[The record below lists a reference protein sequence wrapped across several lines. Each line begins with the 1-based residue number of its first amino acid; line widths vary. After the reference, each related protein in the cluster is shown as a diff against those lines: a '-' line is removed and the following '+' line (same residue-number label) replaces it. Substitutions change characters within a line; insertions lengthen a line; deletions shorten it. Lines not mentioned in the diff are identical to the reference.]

1 MKRKMKGKIGK
12 VIKELCVFGVVIAI
26 GTNIVGCGDDTKKE
40 SKKTTKTNMVTTS
53 DSSEETTV
61 NNENET
67 ITEEQEIDVSTDT
80 ATKESDSDTVA
91 QQVATTKPVET
102 TKPEYTV
109 TKLDKTMYA
118 KSTVNVRKGPS
129 TDFEKVGSLSAG
141 KQVKVVGQ
149 SDQTGWYLIQFDGK
163 EGYVSNSYLQDKP
176 VETTTPKPTTT
187 KAPSTSN
194 GKTETTTKNPSSDD
208 NLSPEELAAKYN
220 PNWWKHDKYVI
231 AKNPDGSYDVK
242 NCILGTYA
250 GVPREQIEMD
260 VYYIFIEKL
269 GDKLVVP
276 EGWEVLIGNQRR
288 YNEVRVGHF
297 DVRDWELIVMEKTN
311 SGFCWI
317 FDENFEL
324 KKVSFSETN

>member
-1 MKRKMKGKIGK
+1 MEKKQKFKTIISIVAATLLVAAIIGFAVVLVSNAVTDDK
-12 VIKELCVFGVVIAI
+12 KKKNSIKE
-26 GTNIVGCGDDTKKE
+26 
-40 SKKTTKTNMVTTS
+40 TTKLLQTEVTDETKTIPPS
-53 DSSEETTV
+53 ENEETTIGIEITTSS
-61 NNENET
+61 ENEET
-67 ITEEQEIDVSTDT
+67 TTEEE
-80 ATKESDSDTVA
+80 
-91 QQVATTKPVET
+91 TTKPVET

-109 TKLDKTMYA
+109 TKFDKTMYA

-129 TDFEKVGSLSAG
+129 TDFEKVGSLSTG

-187 KAPSTSN
+187 KAPSTSS
-194 GKTETTTKNPSSDD
+194 GKTETITKKPSSDD

-231 AKNPDGSYDVK
+231 AKSPDGSYDVK
-242 NCILGTYA
+242 NTILGTYA
-250 GVPREQIEMD
+250 GVSREQMETEA
-260 VYYIFIEKL
+260 YYIFVEKL
-269 GDKLVVP
+269 GDKLEVP
-276 EGWEVLIGNQRR
+276 EGWEVLIGFQRR
-288 YNEVRVGHF
+288 YNEVRVCHF

>member
-1 MKRKMKGKIGK
+1 MKIINAKRNKLAMVLVALLGLLMINACEKKDNINKSTVGTT
-12 VIKELCVFGVVIAI
+12 VAI
-26 GTNIVGCGDDTKKE
+26 EESTITESVDDEANADDTTLVTEEKLE
-40 SKKTTKTNMVTTS
+40 EIVTSSDAATEQDEATTS
-53 DSSEETTV
+53 KVEETTK
-61 NNENET
+61 
-67 ITEEQEIDVSTDT
+67 
-80 ATKESDSDTVA
+80 AK
-91 QQVATTKPVET
+91 
-102 TKPEYTV
+102 YTV

-187 KAPSTSN
+187 KAPSTSS
-194 GKTETTTKNPSSDD
+194 GTTETTTKKPSSDD
-208 NLSPEELAAKYN
+208 DLSPEELAAKYN

-250 GVPREQIEMD
+250 GVSREQRETD
-260 VYYIFIEKL
+260 AYYIFIEKL

-276 EGWEVLIGNQRR
+276 EGWEVLIGPQRR
-288 YNEVRVGHF
+288 YNEVRVCHF

>member
-1 MKRKMKGKIGK
+1 MVLVALLGLLMINACGKKDNINKSTVGTT
-12 VIKELCVFGVVIAI
+12 VAI
-26 GTNIVGCGDDTKKE
+26 EESTITESVDDEANTDDTTLATEEKLE
-40 SKKTTKTNMVTTS
+40 EIVTSSDATTEQDETTASKV
-53 DSSEETTV
+53 EETTK
-61 NNENET
+61 
-67 ITEEQEIDVSTDT
+67 
-80 ATKESDSDTVA
+80 AK
-91 QQVATTKPVET
+91 
-102 TKPEYTV
+102 YTV

-187 KAPSTSN
+187 KAPSTSS
-194 GKTETTTKNPSSDD
+194 GKTETTTNKTSSDD
-208 NLSPEELAAKYN
+208 DLSPEELAAKYN

-231 AKNPDGSYDVK
+231 AKNPDGSYDEK
-242 NCILGTYA
+242 NTILGTYA
-250 GVPREQIEMD
+250 GVSREQMEREI
-260 VYYIFIEKL
+260 YYIFVEKL

-276 EGWEVLIGNQRR
+276 EGWEVLIGFQRR
-288 YNEVRVGHF
+288 YNEVRVAHS
-297 DVRDWELIVMEKTN
+297 DIRDWELIVMEKTN

>member
-1 MKRKMKGKIGK
+1 MEKKQKFKKIISIVAATLLVAAIIGFAVVLVSNAVTDDK
-12 VIKELCVFGVVIAI
+12 KKKNSIKE
-26 GTNIVGCGDDTKKE
+26 
-40 SKKTTKTNMVTTS
+40 TTKLLQTEVTDETKTIPPS
-53 DSSEETTV
+53 ENEETT
-61 NNENET
+61 
-67 ITEEQEIDVSTDT
+67 TEEE
-80 ATKESDSDTVA
+80 
-91 QQVATTKPVET
+91 TTKPVET

-129 TDFEKVGSLSAG
+129 TDFEKVSSLSTG

-187 KAPSTSN
+187 KAPSTSS
-194 GKTETTTKNPSSDD
+194 GKTETTTKKPSSDD
-208 NLSPEELAAKYN
+208 DLSPEELAAKYN

-250 GVPREQIEMD
+250 GVSREQRETEAF
-260 VYYIFIEKL
+260 YIFVEKL
-269 GDKLVVP
+269 GDKLVIP
-276 EGWEVLIGNQRR
+276 EGWEVLIGVQRR
-288 YNEVRVGHF
+288 YNEVRVCHF

>member
-1 MKRKMKGKIGK
+1 MKIFNGIRKPLAMVLVALLGLLLINACGKK
-12 VIKELCVFGVVIAI
+12 DNNNKLAV
-26 GTNIVGCGDDTKKE
+26 GTTVGTEESFITESVDDEANTDDTTLAAEEKLE
-40 SKKTTKTNMVTTS
+40 EIMTS
-53 DSSEETTV
+53 SDAAIEQDETTASKV
-61 NNENET
+61 E
-67 ITEEQEIDVSTDT
+67 
-80 ATKESDSDTVA
+80 
-91 QQVATTKPVET
+91 ET

-129 TDFEKVGSLSAG
+129 TDFEKVSSLSTG

-176 VETTTPKPTTT
+176 VEKTTPKPTTT
-187 KAPSTSN
+187 KAPSTTS
-194 GKTETTTKNPSSDD
+194 GKTETTTNKTSSDD
-208 NLSPEELAAKYN
+208 DLSPEELAAKYN

-231 AKNPDGSYDVK
+231 AKNPDGSYDEK
-242 NCILGTYA
+242 NTILGTYA
-250 GVPREQIEMD
+250 GVSREQMEREI
-260 VYYIFIEKL
+260 YYIFVEKL

-276 EGWEVLIGNQRR
+276 EGWEVLIGFQRR
-288 YNEVRVGHF
+288 YNEVRVAHS
-297 DVRDWELIVMEKTN
+297 DIRDWELIVMEKTN

>member
-1 MKRKMKGKIGK
+1 MKIFNAKRNKLAMVLVALLGLLMINACGKKDNINKSTVGTT
-12 VIKELCVFGVVIAI
+12 VAI
-26 GTNIVGCGDDTKKE
+26 EESTITESVDDEANTDDTTLATEEKLE
-40 SKKTTKTNMVTTS
+40 EIVTSSDATTEQDETTASKV
-53 DSSEETTV
+53 EETTK
-61 NNENET
+61 
-67 ITEEQEIDVSTDT
+67 
-80 ATKESDSDTVA
+80 AK
-91 QQVATTKPVET
+91 
-102 TKPEYTV
+102 YTV

-187 KAPSTSN
+187 KAPSTSS
-194 GKTETTTKNPSSDD
+194 GKTETTTTQPQTTQK
-208 NLSPEELAAKYN
+208 EN
-220 PNWWKHDKYVI
+220 PNAHKANKYVI

-242 NCILGTYA
+242 NCIIGNSSS
-250 GVPREQIEMD
+250 GVPREQAEMD
-260 VYYIFIEKL
+260 VYYIFLEKL

-276 EGWEVLIGNQRR
+276 EGWEVLIGFQRR
-288 YNEVRVGHF
+288 YMLCAHF

>member
-1 MKRKMKGKIGK
+1 MKRKMKSKIGK

-40 SKKTTKTNMVTTS
+40 SKKTTKLLQTEVTDETKTIPPS
-53 DSSEETTV
+53 ENEETTIGIEITTSS
-61 NNENET
+61 ENEET
-67 ITEEQEIDVSTDT
+67 TTEEE
-80 ATKESDSDTVA
+80 
-91 QQVATTKPVET
+91 TTKPVET

-129 TDFEKVGSLSAG
+129 TDFEKVSSLSTG

-187 KAPSTSN
+187 KAPSTSS
-194 GKTETTTKNPSSDD
+194 GKTETTTTQPQTT
-208 NLSPEELAAKYN
+208 AN
-220 PNWWKHDKYVI
+220 PNAYKADKYII

-242 NCILGTYA
+242 NCILGVNS
-250 GVPREQIEMD
+250 GVPREQRELDAADIIERELIRLGLYEIPEGYYLTIGIRGWSD
-260 VYYIFIEKL
+260 PYRIVYY
-269 GDKLVVP
+269 
-276 EGWEVLIGNQRR
+276 
-288 YNEVRVGHF
+288 
-297 DVRDWELIVMEKTN
+297 DVRDWELGVRTDDKTK
-311 SGFCWI
+311 SVWYWY
-317 FDENFEL
+317 FDENFILQKEIIR
-324 KKVSFSETN
+324 